1 MDRLEDRNKKSV
13 LIISDSNTKI
23 EPDVTGDDYI
33 DNNSQ
38 NEQAI
43 QNDSITMKQTLMS
56 CFTPQSMV
64 RTKDYIS
71 LIMNKCESA
80 NPNIDMKMLGLSP
93 KNKNG
98 QRKESDYTDLQT
110 TLELN
115 GLKDE

>member
-1 MDRLEDRNKKSV
+1 
-13 LIISDSNTKI
+13 
-23 EPDVTGDDYI
+23 
-33 DNNSQ
+33 
-38 NEQAI
+38 
-43 QNDSITMKQTLMS
+43 MS

-98 QRKESDYTDLQT
+98 
-110 TLELN
+110 
-115 GLKDE
+115 